1 MKILRQL
8 HIINIL
14 LIATY
19 NFFNIGAQLISI
31 HFIVIE
37 QAKYTNI
44 KFVLASLGDGAY
56 NLNYVYNIM
65 LTI

>member
-37 QAKYTNI
+37 QAKYTII

-56 NLNYVYNIM
+56 KLNYVYNIM